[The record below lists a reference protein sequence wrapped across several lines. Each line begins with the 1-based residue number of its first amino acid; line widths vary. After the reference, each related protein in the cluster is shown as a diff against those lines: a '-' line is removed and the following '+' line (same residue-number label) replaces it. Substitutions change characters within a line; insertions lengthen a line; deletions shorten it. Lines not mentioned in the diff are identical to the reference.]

1 MTMAMII
8 TITTETTAALVSKQ
22 LYLSARFD
30 SAKSLCDSTMSLAL
44 FIGPDCRSTGCCGMV
59 GANRFQATAISAAAV
74 MDSEMEA
81 LEMDSAEMVAL
92 GGDAP
97 EITNTNDPNRP
108 FSVDGNTFTSEDAAK
123 QRSCDIQN
131 NACSD
136 AANSGAGHTL
146 ADCQAQQQA
155 CLSS

>member
-1 MTMAMII
+1 M
-8 TITTETTAALVSKQ
+8 
-22 LYLSARFD
+22 
-30 SAKSLCDSTMSLAL
+30 
-44 FIGPDCRSTGCCGMV
+44 
-59 GANRFQATAISAAAV
+59 AISAAAV

-81 LEMDSAEMVAL
+81 LEMDSAAEMGALVMVAL

>member
-1 MTMAMII
+1 MTRTDHSPCKFSKPSPYPSRVYLVRIGVLVI
-8 TITTETTAALVSKQ
+8 TMVVVVVP
-22 LYLSARFD
+22 D
-30 SAKSLCDSTMSLAL
+30 S
-44 FIGPDCRSTGCCGMV
+44 
-59 GANRFQATAISAAAV
+59 
-74 MDSEMEA
+74 
-81 LEMDSAEMVAL
+81 
-92 GGDAP
+92 
-97 EITNTNDPNRP
+97 NTKLR
-108 FSVDGNTFTSEDAAK
+108 DGNTFTSEDAAK